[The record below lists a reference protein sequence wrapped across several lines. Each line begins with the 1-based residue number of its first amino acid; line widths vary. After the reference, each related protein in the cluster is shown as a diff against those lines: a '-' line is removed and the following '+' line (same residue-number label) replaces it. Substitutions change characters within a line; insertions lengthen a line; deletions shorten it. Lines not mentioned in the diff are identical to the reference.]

1 VDAALVPIPGT
12 EHQPDVPDYEK
23 YDAPLRADALD
34 SCDDAIVMPEVWLG
48 ALKRQPAHVFWWW
61 LSVDHSQLFRAERA
75 WQSRKHGLS
84 KESTGTLL
92 GARLAELARR
102 PLVMRDVKRL
112 VHITQSHYAADFV
125 RSRLG
130 VPAAVVSDYVTVQS
144 TERVGR
150 SGQRPAV
157 SYSMGKGG
165 VHAAFLPELVRQP
178 VDWIPITGMT
188 SGEVRDALARSDI
201 YVDLGHQPGKDRMPR
216 EAAKLGAIAVVARAG
231 AGTNRLDFPLPAE
244 HTVTMSSDV
253 SREAARVVTNLL
265 SDLPH
270 HRGLQEP
277 YRRTLEVE
285 RDVFDQQV
293 REVFIERTAPRT
305 G

>member
-1 VDAALVPIPGT
+1 
-12 EHQPDVPDYEK
+12 
-23 YDAPLRADALD
+23 
-34 SCDDAIVMPEVWLG
+34 
-48 ALKRQPAHVFWWW
+48 
-61 LSVDHSQLFRAERA
+61 
-75 WQSRKHGLS
+75 
-84 KESTGTLL
+84 
-92 GARLAELARR
+92 
-102 PLVMRDVKRL
+102 MRDVKRL

-130 VPAAVVSDYVTVQS
+130 VPAAVVSDYVTVPS

-150 SGQRPAV
+150 GGQRPAV

-165 VHAAFLPELVRQP
+165 VHAAFLPELIRQP

-201 YVDLGHQPGKDRMPR
+201 YVDLRQPRPR
-216 EAAKLGAIAVVARAG
+216 TGCRARPRSSARLPSSQEAG

-270 HRGLQEP
+270 HRALQEP

-285 RDVFDQQV
+285 HDVLDQQV